1 MFKAVHEINEQ
12 LTKNKEGFLVHFVV
26 EAYNVFDNQTLL
38 YWEEKGY
45 YNYEDETFY
54 KNAIYEDFHYL
65 DSLIKKH
72 TEDKKCITHFKNLE
86 TNLPRL
92 VLSV

>member
-12 LTKNKEGFLVHFVV
+12 LTKNKEGFLVDFVV

-45 YNYEDETFY
+45 YNYGDEIFY